1 MTRLRSLIDHT
12 RNRIIEQRSLMT
24 CLPTEDV
31 KDLLEA
37 AQEKLDRDGAA
48 ESKEGERK

>member
-1 MTRLRSLIDHT
+1 MIRLRSLIDHT
-12 RNRIIEQRSLMT
+12 RNRIIDQHSLMT

-37 AQEKLDRDGAA
+37 AQEKLEREDAA
-48 ESKEGERK
+48 ESTEGKRK